1 MNEEVLRAGIS
12 YDEIV
17 HKYID
22 TVYRIA
28 LTQSHSKTDAE
39 DIVQE
44 VFLKLL
50 TSDKD
55 FESEEHIKAW
65 LIRVAINSSH
75 KLFSSSWFKKTVP
88 LTEDIPFENP
98 EHSEVYYALNSL
110 SEKYRIPLYLYY
122 YEEYSVKEIAEC
134 LNLSEGTVKSQLSR
148 GRERLKLKL
157 KGGGADV

>member
-1 MNEEVLRAGIS
+1 MEEGMLRAGIS

-28 LTQSHSKTDAE
+28 LAQSHSKVDAE

-65 LIRVAINSSH
+65 LIRVTINSSR
-75 KLFSSSWFKKTVP
+75 KLFSSSWFRKTVP
-88 LTEDIPFENP
+88 LTEDIPFETQ
-98 EHSEVYYALNSL
+98 EHSEVYYALYSL
-110 SEKYRIPLYLYY
+110 PEKYRIPLYLYY
-122 YEEYSVKEIAEC
+122 YEDYSVKEIARC
-134 LNLSEGTVKSQLSR
+134 LEISEGTVKSQLSR